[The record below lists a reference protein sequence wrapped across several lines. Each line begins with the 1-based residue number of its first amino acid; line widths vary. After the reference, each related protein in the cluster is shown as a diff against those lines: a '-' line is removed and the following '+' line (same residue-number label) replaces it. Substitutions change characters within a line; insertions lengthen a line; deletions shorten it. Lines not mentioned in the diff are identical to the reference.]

1 MVFNGKG
8 EGRDESSLTEY
19 KGRTVEHLL
28 PVKGSLEH
36 YRALGGY

>member
-8 EGRDESSLTEY
+8 GGKGSVIA
-19 KGRTVEHLL
+19 KGRSVEHLL